1 MSRARYAKPQHISQ
15 SITAVMPPTKV
26 ERVLGAH
33 DVSPREYAYG
43 QQVTHKLQ
51 QCFRSFGYQPIELP
65 IVEHDELYLLK
76 SGEEV
81 IAKMYEFVHQNSHLC
96 LRPEMT
102 ASVARAYV
110 DDRLVDD
117 RQNPISLPARFQYSG
132 AVFQSD
138 RQFTQVGIELIG
150 AAGTMADAEVIA
162 ATCRCLE
169 DLAVANFQL
178 TLSHMGILT
187 QFLAGLGLEE
197 RLRSMLLGNMAKM
210 RSAAGQARLRQLL
223 TEFYPN
229 FEQPEAESQLW
240 RLFAGQAPEQAKA
253 TILELLDSL
262 NIELTGNRSESEIA
276 DRLLTK
282 IQRRDGTKEIDR
294 ALEFMAKLSA
304 IHGDQAT
311 VLPQIQSLLT
321 EYQCDSQALEDL
333 KEILGWLTAY
343 GVDAGKITIDLGMDK
358 DFQYYTGIVFEVGHP
373 ALGEQGTLCGGG
385 RYDDL
390 VANLGGHTTPAT
402 GCSFDLDLLLL
413 ALKQENKFVPVVATP
428 AVLVLCGDSP
438 AYGIQV
444 ADSLRRS
451 GITVE
456 LNQDTT
462 PAHAWVIRVSATE
475 QSSQTIRLQNHR
487 GQEQVVSLTA
497 AIAQIQQ

>member
-1 MSRARYAKPQHISQ
+1 
-15 SITAVMPPTKV
+15 MPPTKV

-43 QQVTHKLQ
+43 QQVTEKLQ

-110 DDRLVDD
+110 DQRLVDD
-117 RQNPISLPARFQYSG
+117 QQNPINLPARFQYSG

-138 RQFTQVGIELIG
+138 RQFAQVGIELIG

-162 ATCRCLE
+162 ATCRCLAS
-169 DLAVANFQL
+169 LNVANFRL

-187 QFLAGLGLEE
+187 QFLASLGLEE
-197 RLRSMLLGNMAKM
+197 RLRSLLLGNMAKM
-210 RSAAGQARLRQLL
+210 RSAAGQGRLRQLL
-223 TEFYPN
+223 AEFYPN
-229 FEQPEAESQLW
+229 FEKPEAESQLW
-240 RLFAGQAPEQAKA
+240 RLFAGQAPAQAKA

-282 IQRRDGTKEIDR
+282 IQRRDSTKDIDR

-304 IHGDQAT
+304 IRGDQAT
-311 VLPQIQSLLT
+311 VLPQIQALLA
-321 EYQCDSQALEDL
+321 EYHCDSQALVDL
-333 KEILGWLTAY
+333 TEMLGLLASY
-343 GVDAGKITIDLGMDK
+343 GVDTSKIAIDLGMDK

-373 ALGEQGTLCGGG
+373 ALGEDGTLCGGG

-390 VANLGGHTTPAT
+390 VANLGGQAVPAT

-413 ALKQENKFVPVVATP
+413 ALKQENKFVPTASAP
-428 AVLVLCGDSP
+428 AVLVLCGDMP
-438 AYGIQV
+438 GYGIEV
-444 ADSLRRS
+444 ADALRRS

-456 LNQDTT
+456 LNRDAI
-462 PAHAWVIRVSATE
+462 PAHAWVLRVGAVE
-475 QSSQTIRLQNHR
+475 QQSQTVRLQNHS

>member
-1 MSRARYAKPQHISQ
+1 MSTARYAKFRRNFSV
-15 SITAVMPPTKV
+15 SAVMQPTKV

-33 DVSPREYAYG
+33 DVSPHEYTYRK
-43 QQVTHKLQ
+43 QVTERLQ
-51 QCFRSFGYQPIELP
+51 QCFQSFGYQPIELP

-96 LRPEMT
+96 LRPEIT

-110 DDRLVDD
+110 DDRLS
-117 RQNPISLPARFQYSG
+117 PTSLPARFQYSG

-138 RQFTQVGIELIG
+138 RQFTQVGIESIG
-150 AAGTMADAEVIA
+150 AVGTMADAEVIA

-169 DLAVANFQL
+169 NLAVADFRL

-187 QFLAGLGLEE
+187 QFLAQLGLEE
-197 RLRSMLLGNMAKM
+197 RLRNLLLSNLAEMK
-210 RSAAGQARLRQLL
+210 SEAGRLRLRQLL
-223 TEFYPN
+223 TEIYPN
-229 FEQPEAESQLW
+229 FEKPEQESQLW
-240 RLFAGQAPEQAKA
+240 RLFAGQDTDQAKA

-262 NIELTGNRSESEIA
+262 NIELSGNRSESEIA

-282 IQRRDGTKEIDR
+282 IQRRDCTKEIDR
-294 ALEFMAKLSA
+294 ALEFMADLCKVQGSPQN
-304 IHGDQAT
+304 IFG
-311 VLPQIQSLLT
+311 QIQTLLSK
-321 EYQCDSQALEDL
+321 YQCDSQALQDL
-333 KEILGWLTAY
+333 QEILQLLQAY
-343 GVDAGKITIDLGMDK
+343 GVDESKISINLGMDK

-373 ALGEQGTLCGGG
+373 ALGAGKTLCGGG

-390 VANLGGHTTPAT
+390 VATLGGAATPAT

-413 ALKQENKFVPVVATP
+413 ALKQENKFVPDASP
-428 AVLVLCGDSP
+428 AAVLVLCHDSP

-444 ADSLRRS
+444 ANALRQS
-451 GITVE
+451 GIAVE
-456 LNQDTT
+456 LNGEAVT
-462 PAHAWVIRVSATE
+462 AHPWVLRVSAAEQPSQTVRLQQTNQSE
-475 QSSQTIRLQNHR
+475 QSLSIA
-487 GQEQVVSLTA
+487 A

>member
-1 MSRARYAKPQHISQ
+1 MARYAEPRNNSQ
-15 SITAVMPPTKV
+15 SIPAVMQPTKV
-26 ERVLGAH
+26 ERVRGAH

-43 QQVTHKLQ
+43 KQVTERLQ
-51 QCFRSFGYQPIELP
+51 QCFQSFGYQPIELP

-96 LRPEMT
+96 LRPEIT

-110 DDRLVDD
+110 DDRLSPV
-117 RQNPISLPARFQYSG
+117 SLPARFQYSG

-138 RQFTQVGIELIG
+138 RQFTQVGIESIG

-169 DLAVANFQL
+169 SLVVTDFRL

-187 QFLAGLGLEE
+187 QFLAKLGLEE
-197 RLRSMLLGNMAKM
+197 RLRSLLLSNLAEMK
-210 RSAAGQARLRQLL
+210 SAAGSIRLRQLL
-223 TEFYPN
+223 VEIYPN
-229 FEQPEAESQLW
+229 FEQPERESQLW
-240 RLFAGQAPEQAKA
+240 RLFAGQDTDQAKA

-262 NIELTGNRSESEIA
+262 NIELSGNRSESEIA

-282 IQRRDGTKEIDR
+282 IQRRDCTQEIDR
-294 ALEFMAKLSA
+294 ALEFMADLCQMQGSPQT
-304 IHGDQAT
+304 IFG
-311 VLPQIQSLLT
+311 QIQALLAK
-321 EYQCDSQALEDL
+321 YQCDNQALQEL
-333 KEILGWLTAY
+333 QEILQLLQAY
-343 GVDAGKITIDLGMDK
+343 GIDESKISIDLGMDK
-358 DFQYYTGIVFEVGHP
+358 DFQYYTGIVFEVSHP
-373 ALGEQGTLCGGG
+373 ALGAHQTLCGGG

-390 VANLGGHTTPAT
+390 VATLGGSATPAT

-413 ALKQENKFVPVVATP
+413 ALKQENKFVPDATP
-428 AVLVLCGDSP
+428 AAVLVLCADSP

-444 ADSLRRS
+444 ANALRRS
-451 GITVE
+451 GIIVE
-456 LNQDTT
+456 LNSDST
-462 PAHAWVIRVSATE
+462 PAHPWILRVGAAEQQSQTVRLQQANNSE
-475 QSSQTIRLQNHR
+475 QSLSIA
-487 GQEQVVSLTA
+487 A